1 MSLCVDTYSDWCWFI
16 TQKRWK
22 FVFASVC
29 WAAWECCSCGL
40 RRRFLRT
47 GVSAVSG
54 LCSWPCHVCWEVVAL
69 GDTVGTSSIRT
80 GFLWRFWFMDILGF
94 AAMQPSTNPVYF
106 KFLQKQNC
114 QQVFGGKGIV
124 QGLHQ
129 LFLSVLLTTW
139 NTSGWEILLE
149 ASCPDTFQNV
159 LSFIVRLHCPSPC
172 KAEFWKCWG
181 MEMMQLLRE
190 PVKAQERKGEA
201 GMWNTRNRGR
211 GVFWIKVL
219 DRALHSVQYH
229 SEHCICHISMKNAES
244 WCHQTNFENVN
255 ESPLFCSD

>member
-1 MSLCVDTYSDWCWFI
+1 MKISLCKCLLSSLRVLQLWPQEEVSQDWSVSSVRAVFMALPRVLGGCGSGGHCWDIIHQNWFSVEVLVYGYSW
-16 TQKRWK
+16 
-22 FVFASVC
+22 
-29 WAAWECCSCGL
+29 L
-40 RRRFLRT
+40 
-47 GVSAVSG
+47 
-54 LCSWPCHVCWEVVAL
+54 
-69 GDTVGTSSIRT
+69 
-80 GFLWRFWFMDILGF
+80 

-139 NTSGWEILLE
+139 NTSGWETLLE

-172 KAEFWKCWG
+172 KAEFWKSWG

-211 GVFWIKVL
+211 GVSWIKVL